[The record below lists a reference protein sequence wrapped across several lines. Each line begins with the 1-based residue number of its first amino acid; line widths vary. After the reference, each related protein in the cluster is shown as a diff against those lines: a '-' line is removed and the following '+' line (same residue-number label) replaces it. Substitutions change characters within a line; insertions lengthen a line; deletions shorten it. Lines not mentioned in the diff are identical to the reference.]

1 MSVVF
6 EVVDLESLEVTIRVV
21 VSFKDAIVEIIIA
34 NSLIVLVLTPFFPL
48 VVKVIIVVI
57 IPEVFSKVHG
67 EI

>member
-21 VSFKDAIVEIIIA
+21 VSFKDEIVEIIIA